1 MMAFGSFAFVRGVV
15 RGFLRVGQ
23 RMMSPHR
30 PFSEGFGGAHFP
42 SRVDYI
48 V

>member
-1 MMAFGSFAFVRGVV
+1 MRAFGPFAFVRGVV

-23 RMMSPHR
+23 RMMSPQG
-30 PFSEGFGGAHFP
+30 PFSEEFGGAHFP